1 MNKFTKKMIC
11 FLLAIIVVFSTIG
24 PNLTVSANEQVQVL
38 PDFENLQRGL
48 EKSATNFLVVEAY
61 AMSAQQNTRIVFDKM
76 QEIALNVGVL
86 TDLQVHLSDINTAA
100 LHWLDVVKPKMQ
112 TVTQD
117 VISWTNTY
125 EAFSDPLIETANAND
140 MDNFQYGLNLLKQR
154 AEGYQ
159 KNAIDI
165 HGLLIDYRDTLSSI
179 VSNLQTDFNKIEAAV
194 DGETGLVA
202 ELNREIERLNTRLSE
217 INMQISNIAFG
228 AAGSITL
235 AIVGAKVATVFP
247 LAGGAMILIG
257 VVALTG
263 LTATIIA
270 LNVERDKVMDDIAQK
285 TKDLAQ
291 TEYEMT
297 IFTNIK
303 DDVVVLH
310 ANSDRAKHSTEG
322 LKKYWY
328 DVHEKIGAVIT
339 TIDEGQWDNLFW
351 VVPQLEDTAKAA
363 MQLNDFAK
371 HIQLGYDYA
380 EINL

>member
-1 MNKFTKKMIC
+1 MNMFTKKMIC
-11 FLLAIIVVFSTIG
+11 FLLAMLVVFSTIG

-48 EKSATNFLVVEAY
+48 QDSATNFLVVEAY

-76 QEIALNVGVL
+76 QEIALNVGVV

-125 EAFSDPLIETANAND
+125 DAFADPLIETAEAND
-140 MDNFQYGLNLLKQR
+140 MENFQYGLNLLKQR

-159 KNAIDI
+159 KNANDI
-165 HGLLIDYRDTLSSI
+165 HGLLIDYRNTLSSI
-179 VSNLQTDFNKIEAAV
+179 VSNLQTDFNTIEAAV

-202 ELNREIERLNTRLSE
+202 ELNREIERLNTRLAE
-217 INMQISNIAFG
+217 INMQISNIAFATGG
-228 AAGSITL
+228 AITL
-235 AIVGAKVATVFP
+235 GLIGAKVASVFP
-247 LAGGAMILIG
+247 LVGGGMMIVGLIAFG
-257 VVALTG
+257 A

-270 LNVERDKVMDDIAQK
+270 LNAERDKVMDDIAQK
-285 TKDLAQ
+285 TKDLVQ

-322 LKKYWY
+322 LKTYWF
-328 DVHEKIGAVIT
+328 DVHEKIGAVIK
-339 TIDEGQWDNLFW
+339 TIDDGKWDNLFW
-351 VVPQLEDTAKAA
+351 VVPQLLDTEKAA

-380 EINL
+380 EKNL